1 MRIYLL
7 RHGES
12 EGNRDMKFRGRSD
25 YVLTER
31 GRHQAECA
39 GRYLEGTE
47 FDAVFSSPLKRA
59 FETAAI
65 VSKYLNCEVQ
75 SDEAFN
81 NIELGVWEGKK
92 KDEIRERYPEEW
104 KVWISEPE
112 KLIIDG
118 MESLNDVIRR
128 TATAAEN
135 IRKSYTGNVL
145 IVTHRAVI
153 KPMIADMIG
162 IREPYFWKI
171 HTGNAAVNILEW
183 REPTGWILN
192 NLNINHYLE
201 HVEEENV

>member
-25 YVLTER
+25 FVLTER
-31 GRHQAECA
+31 GRHQADCA
-39 GRYLEGTE
+39 GRYLEGIE

-65 VSKYLNCEVQ
+65 VSKYVNCEVLP
-75 SDEAFN
+75 DEAFN
-81 NIELGVWEGKK
+81 NIELGVWEGRE
-92 KDEIRERYPEEW
+92 KDEIREKYPEEW
-104 KVWISEPE
+104 KVWNSEPE
-112 KLIIDG
+112 KLLIEG
-118 MESLNDVIRR
+118 MESLSDLKRR
-128 TATAAEN
+128 SSAGVMRLRE
-135 IRKSYTGNVL
+135 KYTGNVL

-153 KPMIADMIG
+153 KPLIAEMIG
-162 IREPYFWKI
+162 ISEPYFWKL
-171 HTGNAAVNILEW
+171 HTGNAAMNILEW

-192 NLNINHYLE
+192 NLNVNHYLE